1 MRRQPKAPKA
11 EQGWRGLPDTHA
23 RFISQYAW
31 KAYPYLPLIGDAIFE
46 ARQAGGGCI
55 LVNLPPRHGKSEFIS
70 YHVPLWFLDNYP
82 GERVILAT
90 HTADLSH
97 NYGRRVRN
105 TATGNKAINFK
116 VADDSQAADE
126 WHTTEGGG
134 MKSVG
139 VRGGLS
145 GFGGNLVIVDDPVK
159 DWREAD
165 SETFQK
171 ETVDWFKTVLWTRRE
186 PGAVVVV
193 LMTRWHKKDLA
204 GWLLS
209 PEAQEAL
216 GERFR
221 LIRLP
226 ALAERD
232 DLLGR
237 AEGEALCPDRFNV
250 KQLTEIRGLLSSRHW
265 LGLYQ
270 QRPTEEG
277 GGLFKA
283 HWLKTCTQKP
293 AHYRTYITTDS
304 AFSEKKQADYSVI
317 TTTLVDEL
325 NNLHAWEYA
334 RGRISITSFINALF
348 DAVERAVNLQGAWVE
363 MPVNETEENSA
374 IGLLIRQEMN
384 KRGVYFALNLVKPVG
399 DKVSRAQKL
408 IGMAANGHLFLRE
421 GMRDAHDEL
430 EEFPFGD
437 HDDIVDTLSVA
448 ANVAT
453 AAKKP
458 EAVPIIPPSAMA
470 S

>member
-1 MRRQPKAPKA
+1 MKKPKLKA
-11 EQGWRGLPDTHA
+11 GYIWRGLPDTHA
-23 RFISQYAW
+23 IHISKGAW
-31 KAYPYLPLIGDAIFE
+31 RPYPYLPMIGDAIVE
-46 ARQAGGGCI
+46 AINAGGGCI
-55 LVNLPPRHGKSEFIS
+55 LVNIPPRHGKSEFIS
-70 YHVPLWFLDNYP
+70 YHIPLWFLDNNP
-82 GERVILAT
+82 AKRVILAT

-105 TATGNKAINFK
+105 TASENKEIIFK
-116 VADDSQAADE
+116 VADDSQSADE
-126 WHTTEGGG
+126 WHTTAGGG
-134 MKSVG
+134 MNDAG

-145 GFGGNLVIVDDPVK
+145 GFGGNLIIVDDPVK

-216 GERFR
+216 GERFK
-221 LIRLP
+221 LICLP

-232 DLLGR
+232 DPVGR
-237 AEGEALCPDRFNV
+237 NEGEALCPERFNV
-250 KQLTEIRGLLSSRHW
+250 KQLAEIRGLLSSRHW

-293 AHYRTYITTDS
+293 LYYRTYITTDS

-317 TTTLVDEL
+317 TTTRVDENKHL
-325 NNLHAWEYA
+325 YAWEYA

-348 DAVERAVNLQGAWVE
+348 DAVDRAVNLQGAWIE
-363 MPVNETEENSA
+363 IPVNENEDNSA

-384 KRGVYFALNLVKPVG
+384 KRGVFFALNLVKPVG

-408 IGMAANGHLFLRE
+408 VGMAANGHLFLRE
-421 GMRDAHDEL
+421 GMRDALEEL
-430 EEFPFGD
+430 EEFPNGD
-437 HDDIVDTLSVA
+437 HDDIVDTLSAA
-448 ANVAT
+448 ANVSA
-453 AAKKP
+453 AAKKLDAAP
-458 EAVPIIPPSAMA
+458 MIPPSAMSA
-470 S
+470 